1 MNAILGRLWAP
12 ADRLVETLTTR
23 KHGLI
28 GMSALRILVGTIILV
43 DLAIHLPVR
52 HRLWGPESW
61 YTVEKMARDQRLGVS
76 LLGLGDSRVALEL
89 GLLALAVAAALFV
102 VGWRTRYV
110 TPVLWLLLW
119 GLHERNPYVTNGGDN
134 LVRILLVYMI
144 FAQLDAH
151 WSITARLRARATG
164 RAPRPESD
172 AWLGN
177 LVHNLAWAACI
188 AQLCVLY
195 LSSALFKAQG
205 EMWQEGTA
213 VYYITRVAEYSS
225 WPELSALLA
234 RSPLII
240 TVATYASV
248 LLQLA
253 FAFSLTSPRAR
264 HVVFLGL
271 VGMHA
276 GIGFLMGLP
285 VFSAFMVAADV
296 LLFTDAEW
304 RRGLARVAAARTALA
319 ARRAGEPERHGEP
332 VEEPAP
338 ATIGGPRAVL
348 S

>member
-12 ADRLVETLTTR
+12 ADRLVETLTAR
-23 KHGLI
+23 RHGLI
-28 GMSALRILVGTIILV
+28 GLSALRILVGTIILV
-43 DLAIHLPVR
+43 DLAIHVPVR
-52 HRLWGPESW
+52 RQLWGPESW

-76 LLGLGDSRVALEL
+76 LLGLGDSRLALEL
-89 GLLALAVAAALFV
+89 GLGALAVAAALFV
-102 VGWRTRYV
+102 LGWRTRVV
-110 TPVLWLLLW
+110 TPVLLLLLW

-144 FAQLDAH
+144 FAQLDAR
-151 WSITARLRARATG
+151 WSLTARLGARVTD
-164 RAPRPESD
+164 RAPRRERDP
-172 AWLGN
+172 WLGN

-248 LLQLA
+248 ILQLA

-264 HVVFLGL
+264 HLVFLGL
-271 VGMHA
+271 VGMHV

-304 RRGLARVAAARTALA
+304 RRGLARLAAARAALA
-319 ARRAGEPERHGEP
+319 SRHAERP
-332 VEEPAP
+332 ALDDPAP
-338 ATIGGPRAVL
+338 ASIGGPRAVL
-348 S
+348 P